1 MTLPNDR
8 GVVDTGLYGA
18 AGEFENEDRLF
29 DAIERV
35 RHKGYTKLETYTP
48 FALHGLDEALGSK
61 PSKLGWF
68 VLCCGTLGA
77 TAAATFIWWSGAIDY
92 PIVVGGKPL
101 FAFTFS
107 IPIMFEL
114 MILFSAF
121 GSLYGMLGI
130 NRLPRFY
137 HPIFNYTNSER
148 ITDDSFVLAIESE
161 DPQFDAEECVKVLEE
176 AGARYAEVVSK

>member
-1 MTLPNDR
+1 LLNGRAPSDN
-8 GVVDTGLYGA
+8 GLYGA
-18 AGEFENEDRLF
+18 VGEFENENQLL
-29 DAIERV
+29 DAIERI
-35 RHKGYTKLETYTP
+35 RHKGYSKLEAYTP
-48 FALHGLDEALGSK
+48 FPIHGIDDALGSK
-61 PSKLGWF
+61 PSRLGWF

-77 TAAATFIWWSGAIDY
+77 TAAATFIWWSGAVDY

-130 NRLPRFY
+130 NRLPQFY
-137 HPIFNYTNSER
+137 HPIFNYKNSDR
-148 ITDDSFVLAIESE
+148 ITDDGFVLAIEAS
-161 DPQFDAEECVKVLEE
+161 DPQFDANECVRVLEE
-176 AGARYAEVVSK
+176 AGASYAEVVAK

>member
-1 MTLPNDR
+1 MAVFNEEGAEDS
-8 GVVDTGLYGA
+8 GLYGA
-18 AGEFENEDRLF
+18 VGEFEDENRLL
-29 DAIERV
+29 DAIERI
-35 RHKGYTKLETYTP
+35 RHKGYSKLEAYTP
-48 FALHGLDEALGSK
+48 FAIHGIDEALGSK

-68 VLCCGTLGA
+68 VLCCGTFGA
-77 TAAATFIWWSGAIDY
+77 TAAATFIWWSGAVDY

-114 MILFSAF
+114 MILLSAF

-130 NRLPRFY
+130 NRLPKFY
-137 HPIFNYTNSER
+137 HPIFNYANSER

-161 DPQFDAEECVKVLEE
+161 DPQFDADECVKVLEE
-176 AGARYAEVVSK
+176 AGARYAEVVAK